1 MAAPNVNE
9 TAEQG
14 AHLYV
19 ASRCV
24 RWHSPFGKPF

>member
-1 MAAPNVNE
+1 MAAPNANE

-19 ASRCV
+19 ASRGV
-24 RWHSPFGKPF
+24 RWCNPL